1 MVKSYL
7 GKKSTAR
14 ALRLGRLAGVPHL
27 VFMTD
32 ESRAPNPVDI
42 CFSLPAGSIVI
53 LRDYDHRDRLGLA
66 EELRDVTTQCSQLFL
81 VAGDAGLAHHVGA
94 DGLHLP
100 EYQLSAPPS
109 LSSFG
114 LISAA
119 CHSRQSLLMAARHG
133 VDFALVSPVFQT
145 ASHEGEAA
153 LGVHRF
159 ARMVR
164 NAPVPVV
171 ALGGVN
177 ARNASLL
184 KPFMLTGVAAI
195 GVFSEGAESLDIE
208 ER

>member
-14 ALRLGRLAGVPHL
+14 ALRLGRMAGVPHL

-32 ESRAPNPVDI
+32 ENRAPNPVDI
-42 CFSLPAGSIVI
+42 CFSLPAGSIII

-66 EELRDVTTQCSQLFL
+66 EELREVTTDCSQFLL
-81 VAGDAGLAHHVGA
+81 VAGDADLARSVGA
-94 DGLHLP
+94 DGLHVP

-114 LISAA
+114 LVSAA
-119 CHSRQSLLMAARHG
+119 CHSRRSLLLAAKHG
-133 VDFALVSPVFQT
+133 VDFALVSPVFPT
-145 ASHEGEAA
+145 ASHAGEAA

-159 ARMVR
+159 ARMIR
-164 NAPVPVV
+164 NSPVPVI
-171 ALGGVN
+171 ALGGINHGN
-177 ARNASLL
+177 AVLL
-184 KPFMLTGVAAI
+184 RPFSLTGVAAI
-195 GVFSEGAESLDIE
+195 GAFSAGGDALDFE